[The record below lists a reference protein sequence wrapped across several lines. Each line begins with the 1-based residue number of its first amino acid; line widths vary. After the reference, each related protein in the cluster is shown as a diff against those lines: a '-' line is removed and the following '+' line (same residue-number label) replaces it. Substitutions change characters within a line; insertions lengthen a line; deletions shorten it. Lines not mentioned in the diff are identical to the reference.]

1 MSVSKK
7 KPKSFEAA
15 MLRLEEIA
23 NLLEDGEAEL
33 AKSLELYKEGAEL
46 AAYCSQQLKEARQQV
61 TMLSKE
67 SYSVDN
73 SENDKEEQ

>member
-1 MSVSKK
+1 MNTNTN
-7 KPKSFEAA
+7 KPESFEKA

-46 AAYCSQQLKEARQQV
+46 AAYCTQQLRDARQQV
-61 TMLSKE
+61 NMLSKE
-67 SYSVDN
+67 SYSTA
-73 SENDKEEQ
+73 DKEEN

>member
-1 MSVSKK
+1 MSSKTK
-7 KPKSFEAA
+7 KPASFEAA

-46 AAYCSQQLKEARQQV
+46 AAYCTQQLKDARQQV
-61 TMLSKE
+61 NMLSKE
-67 SYSVDN
+67 SYST
-73 SENDKEEQ
+73 SDKEEN

>member
-1 MSVSKK
+1 MSQATK
-7 KPKSFEAA
+7 KPESFEAA

-46 AAYCSQQLKEARQQV
+46 AAYCTRQLKEARQQV

-67 SYSVDN
+67 SYLN
-73 SENDKEEQ
+73 SDTDSNKEDY